1 MAALLLAVVALGA
14 YTLYGAL
21 WRLYLSPIAHIP
33 GPKLAALT
41 LWYEFYYDVILGGQY
56 TFKIIELH
64 KQYGPIIRISPWE
77 VHVADPD
84 FYSILYASSASGQR
98 RNKYQWFTDSFGL
111 KNSVFGTWEHE
122 KHKIRRGALGVYFS
136 MQSVRRLDGLIRKN
150 VRILLERFAGF
161 RDTGEVM
168 MMSWAFAAFT
178 NDVVMTYSFA
188 RCDHRLE
195 APDFDPSY
203 RDASFFGSTAE
214 NFMKHAPWLNN
225 FMQSL
230 PDSVASL
237 LHPAMASFIQQ
248 KRNTLKQIADIHSGK
263 QQNDLSHPTIFHS
276 ILNSKLPPEEKS
288 VDRLSDDAQVLM
300 MAGTLTTAWALEVI
314 MFWLITLPET
324 LKKLKDE
331 LKTVMPSKDTE
342 VPLPT
347 LEALPYLNA
356 VMKEGIRLTY
366 GVSCRLARSDPDNV
380 MVYTDPSNNKEWR
393 IPPNTPVGMTS
404 VQIHHME
411 SLFPDSKRFYP
422 ERWLTPESK
431 NLEKYIVSFTAGS
444 RQCLGIN
451 LAHAELYLSL
461 SSIWRRWG
469 STAYRDEDDDG
480 VFELY
485 KTGLRDVE
493 IEADAFLP
501 LQQKGTKGIRVRVF
515 K

>member
-1 MAALLLAVVALGA
+1 MLAVLAVGA

-41 LWYEFYYDVILGGQY
+41 LWYEFYYDVVLGGQY

-77 VHVADPD
+77 LHVGDPD
-84 FYSILYASSASGQR
+84 FYSVLYATSASGQK
-98 RNKYQWFTDSFGL
+98 RNKYNWFTESFGL
-111 KNSVFGTWEHE
+111 DNSVFATWEHD
-122 KHKIRRGALGVYFS
+122 KHKIRRGALGMYFS
-136 MQSVRRLDGLIRKN
+136 MQSVRRLDSLIRER
-150 VRILLERFAGF
+150 VAMLLKRFSEFKDNGN
-161 RDTGEVM
+161 VM

-214 NFMKHAPWLNN
+214 NFLKHAPWLNN
-225 FMQSL
+225 FMQSI
-230 PDSVASL
+230 PDSMSHLA
-237 LHPAMASFIQQ
+237 HPAMASFIEQ
-248 KRNTLKQIADIHSGK
+248 KRNTLKQIAAIHDGQKS
-263 QQNDLSHPTIFHS
+263 NLSHPTIFHS
-276 ILNSKLPPEEKS
+276 ILDSKLPPEEKS
-288 VDRLSDDAQVLM
+288 VSRLSDDAQVLM
-300 MAGTLTTAWALEVI
+300 MAGTLTTAWTLEVI
-314 MFWLITLPET
+314 MFWLIMKPEI
-324 LKKLKDE
+324 LCKLKDE
-331 LKTVMPSKDTE
+331 LKVAMPDKNAV

-347 LEALPYLNA
+347 LEGLPYLNA
-356 VMKEGIRLTY
+356 VIKEGIRLSY
-366 GVSCRLARSDPDNV
+366 GVSCRLARIDPENE
-380 MVYTDPSNNKEWR
+380 MIYADPATGKDWV

-404 VQIHHME
+404 VQMHHIE

-422 ERWLTPESK
+422 ERWLTPEAKS
-431 NLEKYIVSFTAGS
+431 LEKYIVSFTAGS

-451 LAHAELYLSL
+451 LAYAELYLAL
-461 SSIWRRWG
+461 SAIWRRWG
-469 STAYRDEDDDG
+469 STAYRDEADEG

-485 KTGLRDVE
+485 ETGLRDVE

-501 LQQKGTKGIRVRVF
+501 LQQKGTQGIRVRAF